1 MAGAVIGALRVELGL
16 NSAQFQNGLKSSQSG
31 LQKFAAKAKVA
42 AAVAVAAMA
51 GMAAKMTKDGLSFID
66 SQAKMARSVDGTID
80 GLRALQQ
87 AGGDAGVGADDV
99 GAAMQKL
106 GRRLA
111 DAASIGGPAA
121 DALDRIG
128 LSAGELLTMDADER
142 LAAIA
147 DKAKSLGMSAQ
158 ETAGLLGEL
167 GIKNASM
174 ALLVMQGGDAIRAA
188 RSEIEAMGLSI
199 SAVDAAKVE
208 SANDAFSRM
217 GFVTEAVSNRLA
229 IAFAPALQAISV
241 AFVSL
246 MQEGG
251 GLRVVIDALGA
262 NIGTIASVAA
272 SFATFMA
279 VRWVAGF
286 VMAAGATTGLTGGLA
301 LLRGAIM
308 RTGFGALIIG
318 AGYLVE
324 WFARLVSKAGGFG
337 NALSLLK
344 AVAVEVFQRIGDGF
358 AIVPAAFNAGS
369 AKMKAFFI
377 GGLAAMAQA
386 FVDFTADVTDGLN
399 AIFNTNLQPLG
410 AGMVTELNRVT
421 AAADAAAGAA
431 TGALSGLV
439 AAATAPLGSLQALRD
454 TMSATD
460 DATAGASDSAA
471 DLAAQ
476 LAALDDAGDGGG
488 GGGAA
493 DAGGGGSAAAGSGA
507 AAKKVKK
514 VKEAVEELSE
524 EMTRVKDLGKEAF
537 TGLVTGAKSLTE
549 SIAGVL
555 AGFAEM
561 LASQAYNALWSAG
574 LSAIGG
580 GIGGVAVPA
589 IGANANG
596 TPNWR
601 GGLTRINERG
611 GELVNLP
618 GGSQIIP
625 ATRLGGMDGGQID
638 LVLHVPE
645 GVTLQDVRQEAA
657 NVSVRVVQQN
667 NQSLI
672 EKQRRP

>member
-16 NSAQFQNGLKSSQSG
+16 NSAQFQSGLKSSQSG

-476 LAALDDAGDGGG
+476 LAALDGAGDGGG

-493 DAGGGGSAAAGSGA
+493 DAGGGGSAAYGSGA

-580 GIGGVAVPA
+580 GIGGAAVPA

-638 LVLHVPE
+638 LFLHVPE
-645 GVTLQDVRQEAA
+645 GVTLQEVRQEAA
-657 NVSVRVVQQN
+657 NVSVQVVQKN

>member
-1 MAGAVIGALRVELGL
+1 MSGAVIGALRVELGL
-16 NSAQFQNGLKSSQSG
+16 NSAQFQSGLKSSQSG

-51 GMAAKMTKDGLSFID
+51 GMAAKMTKDGLSFIE

-128 LSAGELLTMDADER
+128 LSASELLTMDADER

-476 LAALDDAGDGGG
+476 LAALDGTGDGGG

-493 DAGGGGSAAAGSGA
+493 DAGGGGSAASGSGA

-514 VKEAVEELSE
+514 VNEAVEELSE

-625 ATRLGGMDGGQID
+625 ATRLGDMGGGQID
-638 LVLHVPE
+638 LFLHVPE

-657 NVSVRVVQQN
+657 NVSVQVVQKN
-667 NQSLI
+667 NQNLI